1 MLSPD
6 QTANGTAPVQDSNS
20 GTVVST
26 QPKQSEPKHKDKLGR
41 LIQVGDFVAYPN
53 GNSLCVGKITKLN
66 PKMVKV
72 LSLPK
77 AKSDYNKYPS
87 DVVRLEPGDM
97 TWFMLKN
104 A

>member
-1 MLSPD
+1 M
-6 QTANGTAPVQDSNS
+6 ANSNNLELP
-20 GTVVST
+20 T
-26 QPKQSEPKHKDKLGR
+26 HKDCLGR
-41 LIQVGDFVAYPN
+41 LLKLGDCVAVAHHN
-53 GNSLCVGKITKLN
+53 QLIVAKITKLN

>member
-1 MLSPD
+1 MAKEVPS
-6 QTANGTAPVQDSNS
+6 
-20 GTVVST
+20 
-26 QPKQSEPKHKDKLGR
+26 HKDKLGR
-41 LIQVGDFVAYPN
+41 LIVEGDFVAFPQS
-53 GNSLCVGKITKLN
+53 NSLYVGKITKLN

-87 DVVRLEPGDM
+87 DCVKLEASDM

-104 A
+104 GA